1 MSMTNASEQY
11 FEKVAGQWDEL
22 RSGYFTEAV
31 RDAAIAHAYLRP
43 DFTVADVG
51 AGTGFMT
58 AGLAPLVQQVMVVD
72 GSQAMLD
79 VARKNL
85 RQFGNLKFQQSNGHA
100 LPLEDSSVDA
110 VFANMYLHH
119 CPDPLAAI
127 REMARVLRPG
137 GRLVI
142 TDLDAHNHT
151 WMKEEMADEWMGFE
165 RQQVR
170 SWLEQAGLVNTL
182 VTCSGQSCCA
192 ESKNEMLANCSDNL
206 ANISVFVAVG
216 TQRANMQEV
225 VRKNYAAAA
234 LGSSCCSTSSS
245 SNSCCDQGVPE
256 EVIFIPGYSVE
267 EVKDVPAKAQELSLG
282 CGNPFAIAG
291 LQPGEVVLDIGS
303 GGGLDAFIA
312 AKKVGAEGKVIGVDM
327 TPAMLERARSAARQ
341 SGIANV
347 EFRLGQAEALPVDD
361 ASVDV
366 VLSNCVI
373 NLTEDKGAV
382 FCEIFRVLKPG
393 GRLEVSD
400 VVTSGSL
407 PFALRQN
414 GEEWAGCV
422 SGALPEKEYLEL
434 IEQAGFQQV
443 TAQRSTSSGTVGDV
457 DVYSALVSAQK
468 PLVF

>member
-1 MSMTNASEQY
+1 MSMTNASKHY

-31 RDAAIAHAYLRP
+31 RDAAIAHAYLRS
-43 DFTVADVG
+43 DFAVADVG

-58 AGLAPLVQQVMVVD
+58 AGLAPLVRQVFVVD
-72 GSQAMLD
+72 GSQAMLE

-85 RQFGNLKFQQSNGHA
+85 SQFSNLTFQQSNGHV
-100 LPLEDSSVDA
+100 LPLEDGSIDA
-110 VFANMYLHH
+110 LFANMYLHH

-127 REMARVLRPG
+127 REMTRVLRPG

-142 TDLDAHNHT
+142 TDLDVHAYT

-165 RQQVR
+165 RPQVR
-170 SWLEQAGLVNTL
+170 TWLEQAGLVNTI

-192 ESKNEMLANCSDNL
+192 ESTNEELSSCSERS
-206 ANISVFVAVG
+206 AKISVFVAVG
-216 TQRANMQEV
+216 TRRANMQEAV
-225 VRKNYAAAA
+225 KKNYAAAA
-234 LGSSCCSTSSS
+234 LGSSCCNSNAS
-245 SNSCCDQGVPE
+245 SNACCSQDTPA

-267 EVKDVPAKAQELSLG
+267 EVQDVPVKAQELSLG

-312 AKKVGAEGKVIGVDM
+312 AKKVGVEGRVIGVDM
-327 TPAMLERARSAARQ
+327 TPAMLERARSAAQ
-341 SGIANV
+341 HSGITHV
-347 EFRLGQAEALPVDD
+347 EFRQGQAEALPVDD

-373 NLTEDKGAV
+373 NLTEDKDAV
-382 FCEIFRVLKPG
+382 FREIFRVLKPG

-400 VVTSGSL
+400 VVTSGTL

-443 TAQRSTSSGTVGDV
+443 TAQRSTSSGRVSDV

-468 PLVF
+468 PQS